1 MNRLPNAHLAVVDER
16 KVNAYL
22 LSDSHPAGRAKAV
35 FFRRY
40 GFRAASWEA
49 LRDALLA
56 HGRTAEVVST
66 TETEFGMKY
75 ILEGTLAA
83 PDGRV
88 PHLRTVWFVT
98 AGEVFPQ
105 LVTAYPALGDEK

>member
-1 MNRLPNAHLAVVDER
+1 
-16 KVNAYL
+16 
-22 LSDSHPAGRAKAV
+22 
-35 FFRRY
+35 
-40 GFRAASWEA
+40 
-49 LRDALLA
+49 
-56 HGRTAEVVST
+56 
-66 TETEFGMKY
+66 MKY